1 MKLFLKGP
9 ESTIYNIFKWMSMT
23 LQFACEVLIMTAT
36 IPGGKTHICGHVCMP
51 RKHFKPR
58 GLNLIVCNPEKSVLS
73 SSLLD

>member
-36 IPGGKTHICGHVCMP
+36 IPGGKTHTSVDMYVCHVNT
-51 RKHFKPR
+51 
-58 GLNLIVCNPEKSVLS
+58 LNLG
-73 SSLLD
+73 D